1 MLHRR
6 RRIAVVPG
14 DGIGP
19 EVIAVG
25 LQLLEA
31 INHHLQLNLEVV
43 MKDWG
48 ATLWLQEGIGLP
60 AGALDDLSANYD
72 AIYFG
77 ALGDPR
83 IPDMAHGKEIL
94 LGIRQGLDLFVN
106 MRPVKLLDES
116 LGILKNKQKIDF
128 VVMRENTED
137 LYTFIGGNFKKGTM
151 DEVAIDQSVHTR
163 KGVERIIRYAFEY
176 AQENKCQKVTLGDK
190 SNAISFGGS
199 LWQRVFK
206 EVSREYPSIKADH
219 LFVDV
224 MAMEMVC
231 HPGRFDVIVTS
242 NLFGDI
248 LTDLGA
254 GLVGGLGM
262 SASANIYPGKIGL
275 FEPVHGSAPDI
286 AGKKQANPIAAL
298 LTAGMMLDFLSVPG
312 VLLAIEQAVILAITN
327 QEVTPDLGGLQT
339 TSEVGQFVIRE
350 TIRCLLG
357 E

>member
-1 MLHRR
+1 MLRRR

-19 EVIAVG
+19 EVITIG
-25 LQLLEA
+25 LQLLEG
-31 INHHLQLNLEVV
+31 INERLQLNLELVI
-43 MKDWG
+43 KDWS
-48 ATLWLQEGIGLP
+48 ADKWLKEGVGLP
-60 AGALDDLSANYD
+60 MGALDDLATNYD

-94 LGIRQGLDLFVN
+94 LGLRQGLDLFVN
-106 MRPVKLLDES
+106 MRPIKLLDES
-116 LGILKNKQKIDF
+116 LGVLKNHKQIDF

-137 LYTFIGGNFKKGTM
+137 LYTSIGGNLKKGTA
-151 DEVAIDQSVHTR
+151 DEVAIDQSVHTY
-163 KGVERIIRYAFEY
+163 KGVERIIRYAFEF
-176 AQENKCQKVTLGDK
+176 AQKNSRLKVTLGDK

-206 EVSREYPSIKADH
+206 EVSREYPLIKADH

-224 MAMEMVC
+224 MAMEMVRN
-231 HPGRFDVIVTS
+231 PQRFDVIVTS

-254 GLVGGLGM
+254 GIVGGLGM
-262 SASANIYPGKIGL
+262 SASANIYPDKIGL

-286 AGKKQANPIAAL
+286 VGKNQANPIAAL
-298 LTAGMMLDFLSVPG
+298 LTAGMMLDFLYVPK
-312 VLLAIEQAVILAITN
+312 VLFTIEQAVRLAITKK
-327 QEVTPDLGGLQT
+327 EVTPDLGGVRT
-339 TSEVGQFVIRE
+339 TSEVGQFIIGE
-350 TIRCLLG
+350 TINRLFV
-357 E
+357 

>member
-25 LQLLEA
+25 LQLLQA
-31 INHHLQLNLEVV
+31 INQCLQLNLELII
-43 MKDWG
+43 KDWS
-48 ATLWLQEGIGLP
+48 AEKWLKEGVGLP
-60 AGALDDLSANYD
+60 AGSLGDLSSNYD
-72 AIYFG
+72 AIYLG

-83 IPDMAHGKEIL
+83 ISDMAHGKEIL
-94 LGIRQGLDLFVN
+94 LGLRQGLDLFVN
-106 MRPVKLLDES
+106 MRPIKLLDAS
-116 LGILKNKQKIDF
+116 LCVLKDQKQIDF

-137 LYTFIGGNFKKGTM
+137 LYTSIGGNFKKGTV

-163 KGVERIIRYAFEY
+163 KGIERIIRYAFEF
-176 AQENKCQKVTLGDK
+176 AQKNHRRQVTLGDK

-206 EVSREYPSIKADH
+206 EVSKEYLTIKADH

-224 MAMEMVC
+224 MAMEMVR
-231 HPGRFDVIVTS
+231 HPERFDVIVTS

-254 GLVGGLGM
+254 GIVGGLGM
-262 SASANIYPGKIGL
+262 LASANIYPDKIGL

-286 AGKKQANPIAAL
+286 AGNNQANPIAAL
-298 LTAGMMLDFLSVPG
+298 LSAGMMLDFLSVPKIL
-312 VLLAIEQAVILAITN
+312 VAIEHAVHLAIIKK
-327 QEVTPDLGGLQT
+327 EVTPDLGGLRT
-339 TSEVGQFVIRE
+339 TSEVGQFIIGE
-350 TIRCLLG
+350 TINRLFV
-357 E
+357 